1 MNGRGDPHNP
11 PAGRAAAV
19 ALCMGAALSRS
30 VRGRAIAPPR

>member
-1 MNGRGDPHNP
+1 MNGRGPLLLP